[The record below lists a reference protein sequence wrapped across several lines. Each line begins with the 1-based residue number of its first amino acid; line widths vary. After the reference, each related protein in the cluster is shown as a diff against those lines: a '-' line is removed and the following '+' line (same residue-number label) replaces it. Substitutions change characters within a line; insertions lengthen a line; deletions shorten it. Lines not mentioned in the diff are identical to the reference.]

1 MFQERLIEF
10 SHEKPDWLLPPLP
23 TKRTV
28 PEWFKEIPSYYD
40 QGNKYNYP
48 TVKKCMPFLDTLTSG
63 YIIFNEADIAF
74 WENTEG
80 TVSWSYNPDT
90 IEFID
95 KLRIGINTH
104 SIPQYSSKMYYAD
117 EYEYGFK
124 YLNPWRIKTPKNY
137 SCLFTNPFNSE
148 EREIRILDGI
158 VDTDE
163 FPVPVN
169 FPFFLKKIKNPHE
182 PFVLKKGT
190 PIALVFPF
198 QRDSWKMKVNK
209 ITDIKKEKTQLKFW
223 NMFRDMSDN
232 YKKHSWRKKNYD

>member
-10 SHEKPDWLLPPLP
+10 SHEKADWLIPPLP
-23 TKRTV
+23 TKKIV
-28 PEWFKEIPSYYD
+28 PEWFKKIPNYYD
-40 QGNKYNYP
+40 LGNKYDYQ

-80 TVSWSYNPDT
+80 AVNWSYNKDVLG
-90 IEFID
+90 IVD

-104 SIPQYSSKMYYAD
+104 SIPQYSDKMYYAN
-117 EYEYGFK
+117 EYEFGFK
-124 YLNPWRIKTPKNY
+124 YVNPWTIKTPKNY

-163 FPVPVN
+163 YDSPVN

-182 PFVLKKGT
+182 PFILKKGT

-198 QRDSWKMKVNK
+198 QRDSWKMKVK
-209 ITDIKKEKTQLKFW
+209 KTTKKEKEKSEINFW
-223 NMFRDMSDN
+223 KIFGTMTDS
-232 YKKHSWRKKNYD
+232 YKKYNWKKKNYD